1 MTTTNIKLHRKSSM
15 SYFDLL
21 AWVTENKEALLYCII
36 DNIFSIENIENAFI
50 FKLHCQGKDQE
61 LIIEPGKRINFTKY
75 NYPKSSSGK
84 VTLLRE
90 LLRGDIITDI
100 SILGRERI
108 LLLTLKKGKKIIVEL
123 LPRGLLV
130 VTDNEDKILFSTEYK
145 EFRDRKIKI
154 GEKYIKP
161 PSIEISSDEIEKLI
175 KKGNLARALGVPQ
188 EVVIYL
194 NLANFNDLEIIK
206 KKISE
211 LENLISNGNIKPCI
225 IENLTVL
232 PFPINDC
239 KEYQKFNDAIDDYF
253 YTITQEELAKETSKK
268 IEEEKEKITNTIIQ
282 LENNIK
288 EYEQKGKMYQQI
300 GNIILTKTSEIQQIL
315 SNLNKKERKVKINLE
330 GFEIELDTSISIPK
344 NASKF
349 FEEAKEYKRK
359 LSRALESLNELKK
372 KLEKLEK
379 EKIEKQQEIKITLR
393 KKEWYE
399 KYRWSISRNGFLIL
413 AGKDSSQNESLVRKF
428 LEDNDIFL
436 HADIQG
442 APATI
447 IKTQNKIPSEEDI
460 MDAAIIA
467 ACYSKAWKLG
477 FASVDVFWTFG
488 NQVSKSPPS
497 GEYLAKGSFMIYGK
511 KNFIKN
517 VKLELAMG
525 FIINND
531 TIKVLVGS
539 EDSVKNKTNYYV
551 ILRPGDDE
559 KEKVADKIIKIMSR
573 ILQNVKGLN
582 SLKNEIIDKIPAKSK
597 IIKTSITYNS

>member
-1 MTTTNIKLHRKSSM
+1 M

-21 AWVTENKEALLYCII
+21 AWVTENKETLLYCII

-61 LIIEPGKRINFTKY
+61 LIIEPSKRINFTKY

-161 PSIEISSDEIEKLI
+161 PSIEISNDEIEKLI

-194 NLANFNDLEIIK
+194 NLTNFNDLEIIK

-253 YTITQEELAKETSKK
+253 YTITQEELTKETSKK
-268 IEEEKEKITNTIIQ
+268 IEEEKEKIINTIIQ
-282 LENNIK
+282 LENSIK
-288 EYEQKGKMYQQI
+288 EYEQKGKIYQQI

-551 ILRPGDDE
+551 ILRPSDDE
-559 KEKVADKIIKIMSR
+559 KEKVADKIIKIMNR

>member
-21 AWVTENKEALLYCII
+21 AWVTENKETLLYCII

-61 LIIEPGKRINFTKY
+61 LIIEPSKRINFTKY

-161 PSIEISSDEIEKLI
+161 PSIEISNDEIEKLI

-194 NLANFNDLEIIK
+194 NLTNFNDLEIIK

-253 YTITQEELAKETSKK
+253 YTITQEELTKETSKK
-268 IEEEKEKITNTIIQ
+268 IEEEKEKIINTIIQ
-282 LENNIK
+282 LENSIK
-288 EYEQKGKMYQQI
+288 EYEQKGKIYQQI

-559 KEKVADKIIKIMSR
+559 KEKVADKIIKIMNR

>member
-1 MTTTNIKLHRKSSM
+1 MTTANIKLHRKSSM

-21 AWVTENKEALLYCII
+21 AWVTENKETLSYCII

-100 SILGRERI
+100 SILERERI
-108 LLLTLKKGKKIIVEL
+108 LLLTLKKGKKIFVEL

-161 PSIEISSDEIEKLI
+161 PSIEISNDEIEKLI

-188 EVVIYL
+188 EVIIYL
-194 NLANFNDLEIIK
+194 NLSNFNDLEIIK

-232 PFPINDC
+232 PFPIDNC

-253 YTITQEELAKETSKK
+253 YTITQEELTKKTSKK
-268 IEEEKEKITNTIIQ
+268 IEEEKEKIINTIIQ

-288 EYEQKGKMYQQI
+288 EYEQKEKIYQQI
-300 GNIILTKTSEIQQIL
+300 GNIILTKTSEIQQFL

-349 FEEAKEYKRK
+349 FEEAKEYRRK

-551 ILRPGDDE
+551 ILGPGDDE
-559 KEKVADKIIKIMSR
+559 KEKVADKIIKIMNR
-573 ILQNVKGLN
+573 MLPNVKGLN
-582 SLKNEIIDKIPAKSK
+582 TLKNEIIDKIPAKSK

>member
-21 AWVTENKEALLYCII
+21 AWVTENKETLLYCII

-61 LIIEPGKRINFTKY
+61 LIIEPSKRINFTKY

-161 PSIEISSDEIEKLI
+161 PSIEISNDEIEKLI

-194 NLANFNDLEIIK
+194 NLTNFNDLEIIK

-253 YTITQEELAKETSKK
+253 YTITQEELTKETSKK
-268 IEEEKEKITNTIIQ
+268 IEEEKEKIINTIIQ
-282 LENNIK
+282 LENSIK
-288 EYEQKGKMYQQI
+288 EYEQKGKIYQQI

-559 KEKVADKIIKIMSR
+559 KEKVADKIIKIMNR

-582 SLKNEIIDKIPAKSK
+582 RLKNEIIDKIPAKSK

>member
-1 MTTTNIKLHRKSSM
+1 M

-21 AWVTENKEALLYCII
+21 AWVTENKETLLYCII

-61 LIIEPGKRINFTKY
+61 LIIEPSKRINFTKY

-161 PSIEISSDEIEKLI
+161 PSIEISNDEIEKLI

-194 NLANFNDLEIIK
+194 NLTNFNDLEIIK

-253 YTITQEELAKETSKK
+253 YTITQEELTKETSKK
-268 IEEEKEKITNTIIQ
+268 IEEEKEKIINTIIQ
-282 LENNIK
+282 LENSIK
-288 EYEQKGKMYQQI
+288 EYEQKGKIYQQI

-559 KEKVADKIIKIMSR
+559 KEKVADKIIKIMNR

-582 SLKNEIIDKIPAKSK
+582 RLKNEIIDKIPAKSK

>member
-21 AWVTENKEALLYCII
+21 AWVTENKETLLYCII

-61 LIIEPGKRINFTKY
+61 LIIEPNKRINFTKY

-161 PSIEISSDEIEKLI
+161 PSIEISNDEIEKLI

-194 NLANFNDLEIIK
+194 NLTNFNDLEIIK

-253 YTITQEELAKETSKK
+253 YTITQEELTKETSKK
-268 IEEEKEKITNTIIQ
+268 IEEEKEKIINTIIQ
-282 LENNIK
+282 LENSIK
-288 EYEQKGKMYQQI
+288 EYEQKGKIYQQI

-559 KEKVADKIIKIMSR
+559 KEKVADKIIKIMNR